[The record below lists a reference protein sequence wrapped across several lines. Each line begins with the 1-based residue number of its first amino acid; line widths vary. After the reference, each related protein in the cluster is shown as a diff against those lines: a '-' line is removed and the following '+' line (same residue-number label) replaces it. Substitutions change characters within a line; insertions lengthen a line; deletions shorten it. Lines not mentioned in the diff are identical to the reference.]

1 MNRNFTFKYRGWRAR
16 AGIALPVLLV
26 ALALQAPAWA
36 KHKKV
41 MVPLPQQQV
50 ESPPRSMAE
59 VSQDRIVSAAEKR
72 HGAKVVKVEEGT
84 HKGKRVYVL
93 RLLSKEGRVW
103 TIKVDPETGGEI

>member
-1 MNRNFTFKYRGWRAR
+1 MNRNFTVKHRGWRAR
-16 AGIALPVLLV
+16 AGIGLPVLFM

-41 MVPLPQQQV
+41 TGLPQQQV
-50 ESPPRSMAE
+50 ESPPRLMAE
-59 VSQDRIVSAAEKR
+59 VSRDRIVEAAEKR
-72 HGAKVVKVEEGT
+72 HGAQVIKVEEGT

-93 RLLSKEGRVW
+93 RLLSKKEGRVW